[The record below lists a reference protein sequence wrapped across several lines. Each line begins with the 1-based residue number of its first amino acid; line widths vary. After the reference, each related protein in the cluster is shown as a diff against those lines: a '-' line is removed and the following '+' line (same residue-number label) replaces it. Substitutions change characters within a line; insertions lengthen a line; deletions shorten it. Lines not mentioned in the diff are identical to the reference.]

1 MSGKLISSILL
12 ISFLDSLNLGSFLS
26 NRLLSTDLT
35 LGKLYKVQFD
45 IENGDADVDELRFK
59 TNKSSTWRQL
69 VTAQG
74 GSTNADLGG
83 SNPSIA
89 DGVITVFPK
98 QAHIAEARGFLW
110 LQLKVA
116 SNLVVDSDDEPTD
129 GVDVNS
135 TFTINEIR
143 IIYRNL
149 GEKE

>member
-1 MSGKLISSILL
+1 M
-12 ISFLDSLNLGSFLS
+12 
-26 NRLLSTDLT
+26 
-35 LGKLYKVQFD
+35 
-45 IENGDADVDELRFK
+45 RFK
-59 TNKSSTWRQL
+59 TNKSSNNWRQL

-74 GSTNADLGG
+74 GATNADLGG

-116 SNLVVDSDDEPTD
+116 RVA